1 MQHRGEI
8 KDLWLARFLEHLR
21 TERRL
26 SAFTAS
32 SYQRDLLGLHA
43 YCREND
49 IDDWRE
55 LEVENVR
62 AYAAWLHRNGRN
74 GRSVQRAL
82 SATRSFY
89 RYLTREGLVYRNPA
103 LAVKAPRSPRKLPRV
118 MDVDGLASL
127 LNRKVGGALGVRDKA
142 MLELM
147 YSSGLRLAELVGLN
161 VGDVN
166 LTDALVEV
174 TGKGSKT
181 RILPLGRMACD
192 AIRAWLEPRAKL
204 ARSGETALFVT
215 QRGGRIGSRAVQQ
228 RFDRWARLQGSG
240 SRIHPHLL
248 RHSFA
253 THMLESS
260 GDLRAVQELL
270 GHADISTTQVY
281 THLDFQHLAS
291 VYDKAHPRARKR
303 RG

>member
-1 MQHRGEI
+1 MKDRLEI
-8 KDLWLARFLEHLR
+8 KDLWLERFLEHLR

-26 SAFTAS
+26 SALTTSA
-32 SYQRDLLGLHA
+32 YRRDLLALRA
-43 YCREND
+43 YSRENA
-49 IDDWRE
+49 IGDWRA
-55 LEVENVR
+55 LEVANVR

-89 RYLTREGLVYRNPA
+89 RYLTREGLVERNPA

-127 LNRKVGGALGVRDKA
+127 LDRNVGGALGVRDKA

-147 YSSGLRLAELVGLN
+147 YSSGLRLAELVGL
-161 VGDVN
+161 DVADIN
-166 LTDALVEV
+166 LADALVEV

-181 RILPLGRMACD
+181 RIVPLGRAAGD
-192 AIRAWLEPRAKL
+192 AMRAWLEPRGKL

-215 QRGGRIGSRAVQQ
+215 RRGGRISSRAVQQ
-228 RFDRWARLQGSG
+228 RFDHWARLHGAG
-240 SRIHPHLL
+240 TRLHPHLL

-253 THMLESS
+253 SHMLESS

-303 RG
+303 RQ